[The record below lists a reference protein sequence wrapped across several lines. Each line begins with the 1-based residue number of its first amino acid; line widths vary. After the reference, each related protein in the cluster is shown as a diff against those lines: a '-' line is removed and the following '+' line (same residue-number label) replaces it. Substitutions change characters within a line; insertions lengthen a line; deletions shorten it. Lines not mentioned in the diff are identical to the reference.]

1 MVAYLKTKGDIAMF
15 AWFNRINLLWAF
27 VLLAAAHAVLYY
39 SLNNSN
45 WVMLALL
52 AALVDTGVIAVIQ
65 TVSRISR
72 GEADK

>member
-1 MVAYLKTKGDIAMF
+1 MF

>member
-1 MVAYLKTKGDIAMF
+1 MF

-27 VLLAAAHAVLYY
+27 ILLAAAHALLYY
-39 SLNNSN
+39 SLHNPN
-45 WVMLALL
+45 WVMLAIL

-65 TVSRISR
+65 TVSRVSR